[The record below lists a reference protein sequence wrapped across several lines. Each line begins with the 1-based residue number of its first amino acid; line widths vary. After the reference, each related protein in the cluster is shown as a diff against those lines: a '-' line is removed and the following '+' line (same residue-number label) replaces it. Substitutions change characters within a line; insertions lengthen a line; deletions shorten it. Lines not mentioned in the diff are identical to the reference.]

1 VSRTIPS
8 LNRRIAVFSIILL
21 IGFVGLTNYLIEYYS
36 DQFREDISRRNLN
49 LARVLGDNVQVF
61 LDHHIFELGESR
73 DHVQSEFHDAEGVRN
88 ELDSL
93 RSYYPLFE
101 VVQVLD
107 EKGVVR
113 HISPFDPEQVGM
125 DLSGMSFFR
134 QFDSSSDGV
143 ILWSD
148 SFLSPLT
155 NDPAVTVTL
164 PMDDSAMVAQ
174 INLKRL
180 SGFIQKSFPFS
191 GGFISI
197 VDRKGVAI
205 AHSDQEIV
213 KQAFNLRNLSSV
225 QLGLTGEMGSY
236 NDVYDG
242 ARGLTS
248 VSRIDP
254 SGWLVVV
261 FQTDEESLGIVD
273 GIKRYMR
280 FVLLLALLLSFLT
293 ISVVHRR
300 GLRTLKNLEEQA
312 RRISKGNYDETVEP
326 GYVEYA
332 ELASRFNDMAK
343 SIKTREEAL
352 QESESNYRELV
363 QSANSIVLRWD
374 LDGRVTFIN
383 KFGEEFFGYPQEEIL
398 GRTVLE
404 TIVPEAEST
413 GRDLYLMIE
422 GIVKDPDKYA
432 SNENENVKKNGER
445 VWVNWSNRAIF
456 NKEEQASEI
465 LSIGMDVTSRKT
477 AELELENYRSNLEH
491 LVEERTAEL
500 KATQAELLIAE
511 RLATLGQLTATVSHE
526 IRNPLGTVK
535 NSIFSIGEAIEQNDM
550 SRLGKA
556 LRLAE
561 RNIRRVDTIISELLD
576 YTRQREL
583 VMVSTLMDSWLGEIL
598 DEIDIVPEETT
609 ITRELST
616 EITLKIDQEYLRQ
629 AMINIL
635 NNAVQAIEEN
645 GEEKGNIEVQ
655 TAVSGSHFQ
664 IRISDNGAGIP
675 KATMKRVLEPL
686 FSTKSFGIGLGIPIV
701 MRIMEQHEGG
711 MEISS
716 EPGKGTVVTLWL
728 PIQDPVQL

>member
-180 SGFIQKSFPFS
+180 SGFIQESFPFS

>member
-213 KQAFNLRNLSSV
+213 KQALNLRNLSSV

-312 RRISKGNYDETVEP
+312 RKISKGNYDETVEP

>member
-180 SGFIQKSFPFS
+180 SGFIQESFPFS

-312 RRISKGNYDETVEP
+312 RKISKGNYDETVEP

-445 VWVNWSNRAIF
+445 VWVNWSNRTIF

-477 AELELENYRSNLEH
+477 AELELENYRTNLED

-500 KATQAELLIAE
+500 KTTQAELLIAE

-556 LRLAE
+556 LGLAE

>member
-1 VSRTIPS
+1 MSRTIPS

-73 DHVQSEFHDAEGVRN
+73 DHIQSEFHDVEGVRN

-180 SGFIQKSFPFS
+180 SGFIQESFPFS

-445 VWVNWSNRAIF
+445 VWVSWSNRAIF

-477 AELELENYRSNLEH
+477 AELELENYRTNLED

-500 KATQAELLIAE
+500 KTTQAELLIAE

-535 NSIFSIGEAIEQNDM
+535 NSIFSIGEAVEQNDM

-556 LRLAE
+556 LGLAE

-598 DEIDIVPEETT
+598 DELDIVPEETT

-675 KATMKRVLEPL
+675 KATMERVLEPL

-728 PIQDPVQL
+728 PIQDPVQF